1 MNFGEFVRELR
12 LKAGLSLRKFCEIAE
27 FDSSNWSKIERGR
40 LTLTYNHEELIKLA
54 NILNLKGGSPEYQK
68 FFDLATTASKKIPD
82 YVYDDE
88 EVVSVLP
95 IFFRAAHGDRPTEEE
110 RAKII
115 ELLKTR

>member
-1 MNFGEFVRELR
+1 MSNGGFGVGI
-12 LKAGLSLRKFCEIAE
+12 GLAIAE
-27 FDSSNWSKIERGR
+27 LLGGYDSDDGPLDFGDGYFHHGYYFGADGEI
-40 LTLTYNHEELIKLA
+40 
-54 NILNLKGGSPEYQK
+54 
-68 FFDLATTASKKIPD
+68 D